1 MIIKIISYI
10 YFCLSI
16 IFVIWNISMII
27 EILKKHNIKEN
38 LSIIAGHISII
49 IIMTLILLE
58 DFKII

>member
-27 EILKKHNIKEN
+27 EILKEAKIKEN
-38 LSIIAGHISII
+38 LYIIAGHISII
-49 IIMTLILLE
+49 IIMTLMLLD